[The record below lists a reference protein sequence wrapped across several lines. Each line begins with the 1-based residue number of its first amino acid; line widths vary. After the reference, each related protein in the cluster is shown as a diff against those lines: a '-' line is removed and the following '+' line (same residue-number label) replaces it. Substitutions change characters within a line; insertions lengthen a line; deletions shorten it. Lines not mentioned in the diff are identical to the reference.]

1 MFLVHGPSILH
12 GALVVAGLML
22 GVIQHSLVHHPL
34 ETQYDSV
41 VDELQIDEPQLS
53 YLGNLHRRCSGYSP
67 LTLPR

>member
-1 MFLVHGPSILH
+1 MQWIFFGGQILDFGEILVHN
-12 GALVVAGLML
+12 
-22 GVIQHSLVHHPL
+22 PL

-53 YLGNLHRRCSGYSP
+53 YLGNLHRRCYGYFP